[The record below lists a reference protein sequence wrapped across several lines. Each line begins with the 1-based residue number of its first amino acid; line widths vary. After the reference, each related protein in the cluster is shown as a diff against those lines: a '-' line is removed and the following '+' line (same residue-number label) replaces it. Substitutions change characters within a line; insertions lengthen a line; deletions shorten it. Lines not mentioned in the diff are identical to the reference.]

1 MVIGV
6 SYGFALHIFIRIYIE
21 INSITFGLTKSK
33 ISRHRRCQ
41 FCKQNTKG
49 HTQFTNIISNRQ
61 QIAKNMNSTQKFIE
75 GMRSVTLDICRM
87 FWKIGLYLQRLL
99 YGKIVLLLYAI
110 RVIFAHASRYT
121 HLAVFLCVQP

>member
-1 MVIGV
+1 MALLCIFSFGYTSKSIQLPLVFEIG
-6 SYGFALHIFIRIYIE
+6 ALDTH
-21 INSITFGLTKSK
+21 
-33 ISRHRRCQ
+33 Q
-41 FCKQNTKG
+41 
-49 HTQFTNIISNRQ
+49 
-61 QIAKNMNSTQKFIE
+61 

-121 HLAVFLCVQP
+121 HLAVFLCVQPWMRLLAFVCGVSKIIRCLTYKNQFKNKSQLSLFVLKRSQNIS